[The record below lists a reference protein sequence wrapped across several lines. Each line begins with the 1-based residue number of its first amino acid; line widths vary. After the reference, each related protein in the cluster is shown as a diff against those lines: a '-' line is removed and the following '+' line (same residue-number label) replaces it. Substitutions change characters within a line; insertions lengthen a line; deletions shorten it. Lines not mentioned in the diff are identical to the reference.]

1 MTLLSPASPRGA
13 ALLSLAALALAA
25 CGGGDDPELAA
36 RRTTARRA
44 SCVAVELAVRA
55 NTNLSALDT
64 LRAGP
69 APGLVETLYPYQ
81 KAYFD
86 YAKLRERQTAWSDSA
101 AATTSEADSARY
113 AGEIARSTP
122 PAPAPGSTQAN
133 AAATYERDFTA
144 AMTNPDHPCNRPRDE
159 ER

>member
-1 MTLLSPASPRGA
+1 MTLPIHTPP
-13 ALLSLAALALAA
+13 LLALAALALAA
-25 CGGGDDPELAA
+25 CGGADDSARDA
-36 RRTTARRA
+36 RRATARRQ

-81 KAYFD
+81 RAYFD
-86 YAKLRERQTAWSDSA
+86 YAKLRERQTAWADSA
-101 AATTSEADSARY
+101 ASSEADSARY
-113 AGEIARSTP
+113 AGEIARSMPQP
-122 PAPAPGSTQAN
+122 PAPGTPQAN
-133 AAATYERDFTA
+133 AAATYERDFA
-144 AMTNPDHPCNRPRDE
+144 AVMSNPDHPCNRAEGE